1 MRDRSG
7 RHRSAIVAPPIGFVI
22 AGTFAVLAALCATL
36 TESRAFDET
45 RYPDLKGQWRP
56 IGDPTRFDP
65 SKAWGA
71 AQQAPLTAEYQARFD
86 ASLKDQA
93 AGGRGLAQTN
103 TCISPGM
110 PRVTNGYGQIEV
122 IVTPRT
128 THITIEHINDNR
140 RIYTDGRGW
149 PTEIEP
155 TYLGYSIGTWID
167 TDGDGRYD
175 VLEVETRG
183 FKGPRT
189 FDDSGIPL
197 HEDNLT
203 VVKERIYLDKSDPN
217 IFHDEVTVIDDALTR
232 PWGVTKSYHREE
244 GHQSSWREVICAE
257 TNNHVEIGKENYM
270 LGPDGRLMPTRK
282 DQPPPDLRYF
292 NRSRK

>member
-1 MRDRSG
+1 
-7 RHRSAIVAPPIGFVI
+7 V
-22 AGTFAVLAALCATL
+22 ALCFTL
-36 TESRAFDET
+36 AESRAWDET

-65 SKAWGA
+65 SKAWGPG
-71 AQQAPLTAEYQARFD
+71 QQAPLTPEYQALFE
-86 ASLKDQA
+86 ANLKDQA
-93 AGGRGLAQTN
+93 AGGQGLAQTN

-122 IVTPRT
+122 VVTPRT
-128 THITIEHINDNR
+128 TYIMVEHINDNR

-149 PTEIEP
+149 PTELEP

-175 VLEVETRG
+175 VLQVETRG
-183 FKGPRT
+183 FNGPRT
-189 FDDSGIPL
+189 YDNSGIPL

-203 VVKERIYLDKSDPN
+203 VVRERIYLDKSDPN
-217 IFHDEVTVIDDALTR
+217 IFHDEVAVTDHALTR
-232 PWGVTKSYHREE
+232 PWIVTKSYHREPDR
-244 GHQSSWREVICAE
+244 QPYWREVTCAE
-257 TNNHVEIGKENYM
+257 NNNHVEIGKQHYTVE
-270 LGPDGRLMPTRK
+270 DGHLMPTRK

-292 NRSRK
+292 NRSGKQGP